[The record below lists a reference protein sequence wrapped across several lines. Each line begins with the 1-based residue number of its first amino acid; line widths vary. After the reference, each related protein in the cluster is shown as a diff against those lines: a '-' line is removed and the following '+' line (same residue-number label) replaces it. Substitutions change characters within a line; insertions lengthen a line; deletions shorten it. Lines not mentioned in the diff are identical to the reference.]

1 MRVLL
6 MSHTCMSRTAGQ
18 PKLHCLATHKDLEL
32 TALVP
37 DKMCAY
43 DEWRTL
49 EMPVDPKFR
58 FVVGHTRWHY
68 IRKQW
73 YLTNYNSSLPRLLKE
88 TQPDLVDIW
97 HEPWSLAAAQMIY
110 WTKRLCPRAK
120 IITET
125 EQNIYKKLPPPFQ
138 QLQDYSLKHSDFMV
152 ARNQEAVEVL
162 RRKGYT
168 GPVKIV
174 PNAVDCSLFEP
185 KAEPQREQSRLNFEW
200 YNPGDFIVGYVGRLV
215 PEKGL
220 ADTLAAVAQQP
231 SSVQL
236 VFIGDGPM
244 REELEVLSKT
254 LEIEKRVHFL
264 GSKPLTELP
273 ALMNLLHVLVLP
285 SLTTA
290 RWKEQFGRVLIE
302 AGACKVAVIGSSSG
316 AIPEVIG
323 EAGLI
328 FPEGNIVAFAECL
341 SRLREDRELRT
352 NCGEIGYNQ
361 AHGLF
366 SWQCVADDM
375 MEIYR
380 DVLGGRI
387 STHT

>member
-18 PKLHCLATHKDLEL
+18 PKLHCLANHKNLEL

-58 FVVGHTRWHY
+58 FVVGRTRWHY
-68 IRKQW
+68 ICKQW
-73 YLTNYNSSLPRLLKE
+73 YLTNYDRSLPRLLKE

-110 WTKRLCPRAK
+110 WTKRLCPHAK

-138 QLQDYSLKHSDFMV
+138 QIQDYSLKHSDFMV
-152 ARNQEAVEVL
+152 ARNEEAVEVL
-162 RRKGYT
+162 RRKGYK
-168 GPVKIV
+168 GSVKIV

-185 KAEPQREQSRLNFEW
+185 KTEPGKETLRLEFEW
-200 YNPGDFIVGYVGRLV
+200 YKPGDFLVGYVGRLV

-220 ADTLAAVAQQP
+220 ADTLSAIAQQP
-231 SSVQL
+231 PSVQL
-236 VFIGDGPM
+236 IFIGDGSM
-244 REELEVLSKT
+244 RKELETLAKT
-254 LEIEKRVHFL
+254 LKIEERVHFL
-264 GSKPLTELP
+264 GNKPLTELP
-273 ALMNLLHVLVLP
+273 ALMNSLHVLVLP
-285 SLTTA
+285 SLTTS

-302 AGACKVAVIGSSSG
+302 AGACKVAVVGSSSG

-323 EAGLI
+323 KAGLI
-328 FPEGNIVAFAECL
+328 FPEGNVVAFAECL
-341 SRLREDRELRT
+341 SRLREDEESRT
-352 NCGEIGYNQ
+352 NCGEIGYNR

-380 DVLGGRI
+380 DVLGQ
-387 STHT
+387 SLQ